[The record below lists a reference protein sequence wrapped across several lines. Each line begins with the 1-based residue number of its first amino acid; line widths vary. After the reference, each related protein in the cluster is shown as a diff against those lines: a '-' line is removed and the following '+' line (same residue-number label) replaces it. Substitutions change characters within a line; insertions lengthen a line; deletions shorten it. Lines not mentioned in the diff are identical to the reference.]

1 MREYLFTAS
10 TGFYVVDKPKDF
22 SWGPGEF
29 DPKQFTIVRTVKP
42 SAEKFFEGSRDQL
55 VNHRLRLKQ
64 PLAYSGMK
72 NIWLDGALE
81 KTPERDWVPAPE
93 YVVLRTGRRVK
104 GDEEELWGCVI
115 EGDRIFQ
122 SNEPNNP
129 EARGMLLTVTSIE
142 ERKFEIRRDVKLSE
156 VLPDFRPPLLK
167 QGVNTVYRL
176 RQPAGKES

>member
-1 MREYLFTAS
+1 MREYLFSAK
-10 TGFYVVDKPKDF
+10 TGFYVVDKPSGF
-22 SWGPGEF
+22 GWNYGEL
-29 DPKQFTIVRTVKP
+29 DSRQFTIVRTVNPTTLALFSDKH
-42 SAEKFFEGSRDQL
+42 SLL
-55 VNHRLRLKQ
+55 VDHRMRLKQ
-64 PLAYSGMK
+64 PFKYSGMK

-115 EGDRIFQ
+115 EGDRIFH

-142 ERKFEIRRDVKLSE
+142 ERKFEIRREVKLSE
-156 VLPDFRPPLLK
+156 VMADYRAPLLK

-176 RQPAGKES
+176 APAGKES